1 MKLTVIGVGS
11 ASPQVDKN
19 PSAFLLSIDNEYILI
34 DCGEGT
40 QYRLLDQSIKV
51 SRIKTICISHLHGD
65 HYFGL
70 IGLLSSFNLKGRK
83 DPITLVGPE
92 GLQKI
97 LDIQFEAAN
106 TTLNYELNF
115 VLNRNSQDKVLLEK
129 KNFKIESI
137 PLIHRV
143 QSTGFLVTEK
153 EGDRHI
159 QAHKLPENFPL
170 PFYSELKKG
179 NDVVDPL
186 TNITYL
192 ASELTKSGTPKKVF
206 AYCSDTA
213 YNPEIVPI
221 VKEANLMY
229 HEATFLKDLDQRAEM
244 TQHSTALQAG
254 KIAKAAVVKKLLLG
268 HLSSRY
274 KSSEEHISE
283 AKEAFGNV
291 EMAIEGA
298 VYDVI

>member
-1 MKLTVIGVGS
+1 MKLTVLGVGS

-40 QYRLLDQSIKV
+40 QYRLLENSIKV

-70 IGLLSSFNLKGRK
+70 IGLLSSFNLKGRRES
-83 DPITLVGPE
+83 ITLIGPK
-92 GLQKI
+92 GLLEI
-97 LDIQFEAAN
+97 LDIQFAAAN

-115 VLNRNSQDKVLLEK
+115 VLNRNTEGEVLLDRSR
-129 KNFKIESI
+129 FKIESI
-137 PLIHRV
+137 PLVHRV

-159 QAHKLPENFPL
+159 QAHKLPENFPI
-170 PFYSELKKG
+170 PFYNKLKDGK
-179 NDVVDPL
+179 DVIDPL
-186 TNITYL
+186 TKVAYK
-192 ASELTKSGTPKKVF
+192 AADLTKRGTPKKVF

-213 YNPEIVPI
+213 YYPEIVPI
-221 VKEANLMY
+221 AKGANLMY
-229 HEATFLKDLDQRAEM
+229 HEATFLNDLEERAEM
-244 TQHSTALQAG
+244 TQHSTALQAAR
-254 KIAKAAVVKKLLLG
+254 IAKASEVKKLLLG

-274 KSSEEHISE
+274 KSSDEHILE
-283 AKEAFGNV
+283 AKESFENV

-298 VYDVI
+298 VYDII

>member
-1 MKLTVIGVGS
+1 LKLTVLGVGS

-40 QYRLLDQSIKV
+40 QYRLLENAIKV

-83 DPITLVGPE
+83 DSIALIGPE
-92 GLQKI
+92 GLLEI
-97 LDIQFEAAN
+97 LNIQFAAAN
-106 TTLNYELNF
+106 TKLNYELNF
-115 VLNRNSQDKVLLEK
+115 ILNRNSEGKVLLDRIR
-129 KNFKIESI
+129 FKIESI
-137 PLIHRV
+137 PLVHRV

-159 QAHKLPENFPL
+159 KAHKLPENFPI
-170 PFYSELKKG
+170 PFYKKLKDGK
-179 NDVVDPL
+179 DVIDPL
-186 TNITYL
+186 TEEVFK
-192 ASELTKSGTPKKVF
+192 AKELTKKGTPKKVF

-213 YNPEIVPI
+213 YYPEIVPI
-221 VKEANLMY
+221 VKGANLMY
-229 HEATFLKDLDQRAEM
+229 HEATFLKDLEERAEM
-244 TQHSTALQAG
+244 TQHSTALQAAM
-254 KIAKAAVVKKLLLG
+254 IAKASKVKKLLLG

-274 KSSEEHISE
+274 KSSDEHILE
-283 AKEAFGNV
+283 AKESFENV

-298 VYDVI
+298 VYDII